1 MMIYVPKE
9 DSFLLQRNLK
19 FYVRNKIFLDV
30 GTGSGIQSIEAKK
43 CEAKSI
49 LALDINEEAIKDLKK
64 QEINTVKSNLFSNIK
79 KEEKFDVIAF
89 NPPYLPR
96 DKREDKESRKITTGG
111 KRGDEIIV
119 KFLKQAKDHL
129 KKEGVI
135 LLVLS
140 SLTPRGN
147 RDSLLKKQRMSFK
160 VIDEEKLFF
169 EKIQLLEIKT

>member
-49 LALDINEEAIKDLKK
+49 LALDINEEAIKDL
-64 QEINTVKSNLFSNIK
+64 K

-147 RDSLLKKQRMSFK
+147 IDSLLKKQRMSFK